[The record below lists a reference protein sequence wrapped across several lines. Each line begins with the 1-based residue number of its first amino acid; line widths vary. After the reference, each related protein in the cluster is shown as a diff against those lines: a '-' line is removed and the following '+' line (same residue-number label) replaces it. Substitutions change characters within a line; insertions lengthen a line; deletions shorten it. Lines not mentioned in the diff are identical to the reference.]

1 MSVTCSITYFMPPY
15 GENDQVKAV
24 GGRWSQDKRCWFIPD
39 GVDKELFT
47 KWIPECE
54 IPADDLVDSS
64 PEKRKFG
71 SDDLDGCKPG
81 YCYEYWEKGSCRRQ
95 NGSLFGDEKKCTYKH
110 ERNPNF
116 VEPPKKQKSY
126 HEEWHEQLEAE
137 YPGYDMFDSMHD
149 EKFQKEIEDE
159 FKRKA
164 KAKGMTKAEFLE
176 HLEYGG
182 NSDPSIVDSDEEDD
196 ESDNEDEEEDI
207 NDTSDNG
214 NEDSGDDGSGNDGD
228 DEKGDT

>member
-1 MSVTCSITYFMPPY
+1 
-15 GENDQVKAV
+15 
-24 GGRWSQDKRCWFIPD
+24 
-39 GVDKELFT
+39 
-47 KWIPECE
+47 
-54 IPADDLVDSS
+54 
-64 PEKRKFG
+64 
-71 SDDLDGCKPG
+71 
-81 YCYEYWEKGSCRRQ
+81 
-95 NGSLFGDEKKCTYKH
+95 
-110 ERNPNF
+110 
-116 VEPPKKQKSY
+116 
-126 HEEWHEQLEAE
+126 
-137 YPGYDMFDSMHD
+137 MHD

-196 ESDNEDEEEDI
+196 ESDNEDEEEDK

-228 DEKGDT
+228 DEKGDTLSVQLHVWYEIVTYRTVVLWNANNPFDSSFASSCLLQL